1 MKPECRNQKSGAGVA
16 SGLWP
21 DSIGAQRRRYNFAW
35 LVFLLLSFGV
45 ATLHA
50 QSYSI
55 DWFTIDG
62 GGGTSTGGVY
72 SVSGTIGQPD
82 GGQTSGGNFTIDG
95 GFWGL
100 IAAVQTVGAPTLTI
114 THSSNSVKVLW
125 PYPSTGWTLQQNPNL
140 TTANWSTSGG
150 ISNDGTNNFI
160 TITPPTGN
168 LFFRLKQ

>member
-21 DSIGAQRRRYNFAW
+21 DSIGAQRQRYNFAW
-35 LVFLLLSFGV
+35 LVFLLLSFGD

-72 SVSGTIGQPD
+72 SVSGTILASRMPA
-82 GGQTSGGNFTIDG
+82 T
-95 GFWGL
+95 
-100 IAAVQTVGAPTLTI
+100 
-114 THSSNSVKVLW
+114 
-125 PYPSTGWTLQQNPNL
+125 
-140 TTANWSTSGG
+140 
-150 ISNDGTNNFI
+150 
-160 TITPPTGN
+160 
-168 LFFRLKQ
+168 R